1 MAMHEFAWR
10 AAQIECRATHH
21 GCDADGDFARDAT
34 WLVLPRTTGVENEY
48 CDHSLYTLRF
58 ALCDP
63 IPPMYIV
70 VSTIP
75 SLRGCAAVLRA
86 RSGGISQSLYTLTY
100 ALRLHPTLKHF
111 STIIRCLLS
120 YSFTVHASELRKIGE
135 KKILTEALYY

>member
-10 AAQIECRATHH
+10 AAQNECRATHH

-34 WLVLPRTTGVENEY
+34 WLVLPRTTAWKMNIVITL
-48 CDHSLYTLRF
+48 CYTLRF

-63 IPPMYIV
+63 SPPMYIV

-111 STIIRCLLS
+111 STNNPVPS
-120 YSFTVHASELRKIGE
+120 GFSFTVHAFRTKENRRKE
-135 KKILTEALYY
+135 DFYSL